1 MIVIMAT
8 KLLREQFVVCS
19 VKRVT
24 CKGPAVT
31 VARRLNLFQCIRKVI
46 VPMMPHL
53 LLGAVGAVGGDFYL
67 YSKMPRTWSKFKPI
81 LYISAFWGFYSMAI
95 ADAYARRIFRMETVR
110 GIVTSSLKDHSK
122 KQSTSE
128 KNPQR
133 FWTPSPCRI
142 LHMYRQNAPMMI
154 FALIAIIYVHVLSQF
169 IHFNGRWGMFAC
181 ACVSIVLKL
190 LLQELAKYIM
200 LSVRRPVSRRVM
212 VALVSTPTILV
223 DTQVRILLLRQGNL
237 SVSVAGTVLLAIFE
251 IAMRSVKSVVVQ
263 HQTRRPT
270 TVPPASARQRSSSTN
285 TSLAVI
291 PSLHVKVLPLNA
303 QTSDTTKGDVAT
315 QSRAYSRS
323 GEAPAEY
330 KARKD
335 AEERRR
341 KLRVLHAGE
350 IYADMYAEYIAI
362 GCSYAILVFYQDHP
376 QYEFSI
382 LFESNST
389 EEGPSSD
396 QQLMSLGILQLIVE
410 ILVDFLACILEASQG
425 VEFKSVNQDDPF
437 LVFFLAMLTFS
448 NVAISAGMY
457 LR

>member
-1 MIVIMAT
+1 MST

-19 VKRVT
+19 VKRVA
-24 CKGPAVT
+24 CKGPAMA

-46 VPMMPHL
+46 VPMTPHL

-67 YSKMPRTWSKFKPI
+67 YSEMPRTWSKFKPI

-95 ADAYARRIFRMETVR
+95 ADAYVRHIFQMETVR
-110 GIVTSSLKDHSK
+110 GIVGRTLKAQSK
-122 KQSTSE
+122 KQSAPVENS
-128 KNPQR
+128 KR

-142 LHMYRQNAPMMI
+142 LHIYRQNGPVVI
-154 FALIAIIYVHVLSQF
+154 FALVAIVYVHVLSQF
-169 IHFNGRWGMFAC
+169 IHFNGRWGVFAC

-190 LLQELAKYIM
+190 LLQELAKYTM

-212 VALVSTPTILV
+212 VAIVSTPTILV

-251 IAMRSVKSVVVQ
+251 IVVRSAKSVIVQ
-263 HQTRRPT
+263 YQTRRPT
-270 TVPPASARQRSSSTN
+270 TIPPERNRRRSSSAN
-285 TSLAVI
+285 TSIVVI
-291 PSLHVKVLPLNA
+291 PSLHVKVFPLNR
-303 QTSDTTKGDVAT
+303 QTSDTKTDVAT

-362 GCSYAILVFYQDHP
+362 GCSYAILFFYQDHP
-376 QYEFSI
+376 QYEFNV
-382 LFESNST
+382 LFEGKST
-389 EEGPSSD
+389 EEQSSK

-410 ILVDFLACILEASQG
+410 ILVDFLACIFEASQG
-425 VEFKSVNQDDPF
+425 VEFKGVNQNDPF